1 MTDARATS
9 GPAASLGP
17 RVLVVGGGLAGI
29 AAALACAD
37 AGASVRLLEARPRLG
52 GATWSTERDGL
63 VVDNGQ
69 HVFLRCCSAY
79 RGLLRRL
86 GVESLV
92 SIQPRLAVPVL
103 APNARPAWLRR
114 DPLPAP
120 AHLARSLLGYRL
132 LPLRDRLHVVRTARR
147 LGRLDPADP
156 GVDAQRLGDWLAAQ
170 GESPAAIDGFWD
182 LLVRPTL
189 NLPAR
194 DASLALSAFVFQ
206 QGLLR
211 SAGAGDIGVSSVPLD
226 RLHAEPALRALREAG
241 VEVLTR
247 CRIDAIDASAAGAAV
262 VRAGGSRL
270 DADAV
275 IVACDHEAA
284 ARLLPADAGID
295 RAALERLGRAPI
307 VNLHAVFDR
316 AVLPWP
322 FAAAV
327 GSPLQWL
334 FDRSAAQRGL
344 GPSEQYLAV
353 SLSAADEWMGRSRED
368 LARVFL
374 PAFAEL
380 LPAAR
385 SAKVLRF
392 FVTCER
398 AATFA
403 QLPGTARLRPAAR
416 TRHPSLFVAGAWTAT
431 GWPAT
436 MEGAV
441 LSGLSAAREA
451 LLAAA
456 PERRLPAEAA

>member
-1 MTDARATS
+1 MTGARVSS
-9 GPAASLGP
+9 GPAASLEP

-37 AGASVRLLEARPRLG
+37 AGAIVRLLEARPRLG
-52 GATWSTERDGL
+52 GATWSSERDGL

-69 HVFLRCCSAY
+69 HVFLRCCTAY

-86 GVESLV
+86 GVASLV
-92 SIQPRLAVPVL
+92 AIQPRLAIPVL
-103 APNARPAWLRR
+103 SPNASPAWLRR

-120 AHLARSLLGYRL
+120 AHLARSLLGYRH
-132 LPLRDRLHVVRTARR
+132 LPLRDRLRVVRTAGR

-156 GVDAQRLGDWLAAQ
+156 AVDAQRLGDWLSAQ

-189 NLPAR
+189 NAPAR

-211 SAGAGDIGVSSVPLD
+211 SASAGDIGVSSVPLD
-226 RLHAEPALRALREAG
+226 RLHAEPAELALREMG
-241 VEVLTR
+241 VEVVTR
-247 CRIDAIDASAAGAAV
+247 CRIDSIDAPTAGAAA
-262 VRAGGSRL
+262 VRAGGARW

-284 ARLLPADAGID
+284 ARLLPAEAGID
-295 RAALERLGRAPI
+295 RSALERLGRAAI

-316 AVLPWP
+316 PVLAWP

-327 GSPLQWL
+327 GSPLQWI
-334 FDRSAAQRGL
+334 FDRSAAQQDL
-344 GPSEQYLAV
+344 GSSQQYLAV
-353 SLSAADEWMGRSRED
+353 SLSAADEWVGRSRED

-441 LSGLSAAREA
+441 RSG
-451 LLAAA
+451 LAAA
-456 PERRLPAEAA
+456 RAALIGAGRSLGLPQVAA